1 MRVGKRRFRFWLL
14 PAFIGGAI
22 SNTHTAGAGNT
33 PAYQVLYSFTGINGD
48 GASPN
53 APLLQAGP
61 LLYGTS
67 QGGGGGNQY
76 GTVFSFD
83 PFTKSETP
91 VYTFLGGSTDGR
103 QPTGTL
109 IQSASNLYG
118 TTIEGGT
125 SGGGTIFD
133 FNTSTHVEST
143 LYSFGGY
150 MGDGFAASG
159 SLVQSGAKLYG
170 VTNEGGGGYGTIFEF
185 DTTTNAEAVLYS
197 FKNDPTDGIM
207 PVGSL
212 ILSNS
217 TLYGIA
223 GQALFQFDLTTNQE
237 KILHFFGGAGDGNS
251 PTDPLLLSGS
261 KLYGL
266 TLVGGEY
273 GDGALYDYDL
283 ATNTETVLYS
293 FAGGSA
299 DGKWPEG
306 GLVQSGPMLY
316 GMTESG
322 GLFADGTVFAF
333 DTDGNTESSVESLD
347 TNLGD
352 LADGSFIVSSNTL
365 YGTTRAGG
373 ADNGGTIVS
382 FSIPE
387 PSSLVVF
394 ITSSLLFFGRRK

>member
-1 MRVGKRRFRFWLL
+1 
-14 PAFIGGAI
+14 
-22 SNTHTAGAGNT
+22 
-33 PAYQVLYSFTGINGD
+33 
-48 GASPN
+48 
-53 APLLQAGP
+53 
-61 LLYGTS
+61 
-67 QGGGGGNQY
+67 
-76 GTVFSFD
+76 
-83 PFTKSETP
+83 
-91 VYTFLGGSTDGR
+91 
-103 QPTGTL
+103 
-109 IQSASNLYG
+109 
-118 TTIEGGT
+118 
-125 SGGGTIFD
+125 
-133 FNTSTHVEST
+133 
-143 LYSFGGY
+143 
-150 MGDGFAASG
+150 
-159 SLVQSGAKLYG
+159 
-170 VTNEGGGGYGTIFEF
+170 
-185 DTTTNAEAVLYS
+185 
-197 FKNDPTDGIM
+197 
-207 PVGSL
+207 VGSL

-223 GQALFQFDLTTNQE
+223 GQALFQFDLTTTQE